1 MATRRILLT
10 ALGVSLLCTPAL
22 AQDKKVVPGPM
33 PAPATTP
40 APVTSAKPT
49 SASTTGT
56 ATTPITA
63 KVNLNT
69 ASAADIDKL
78 PKIGPAGSK
87 SIIAARDKAKFKDWN
102 DFVGRKVVSADAA
115 AAIKDLVSF

>member
-10 ALGVSLLCTPAL
+10 ALGVSLLCAPAL
-22 AQDKKVVPGPM
+22 AQEKKVVPGPM
-33 PAPATTP
+33 PAPTATTP
-40 APVTSAKPT
+40 APATNAKP
-49 SASTTGT
+49 STTGT
-56 ATTPITA
+56 ATTPVTA

-78 PKIGPAGSK
+78 PKIGSAGSK